1 MKRLLYLL
9 SVAALIWSCDK
20 VDEIDLPILDE
31 PIVEEEKVPAS
42 TLPEVLYAY
51 SSGDEEGSQT
61 RTIAENNKV
70 LWNDGDN
77 IFYCA
82 GNIIGAEYKYE
93 GEDKATKATFQKV
106 GDGNISEVEA
116 AFPVGVFPYRN
127 YFGAKFN
134 SNNIEDEADDTWTIT
149 PDFEQ
154 FQNYV
159 PNSFDK
165 DANIMIAAGNGED
178 NNLSFRNACG
188 YVVIK
193 LYGRNVTV
201 KTVQL
206 HANPRDSESKPRICG
221 KLYNIDV
228 DTDGNLNYRKTNP
241 TWEYWQNMVEVNCVD
256 SDNPQ
261 GVRISEDP
269 NNPTEFWFALPPMVL
284 KDGFFLRVEDS
295 NGNIVGKNTDKSF
308 EIERNKVKRMATIDA
323 SNPKRTHRLWYKTP
337 TTNNNDPIRTF
348 DNEWNSY
355 KYFDAKIIA
364 HTWDYNSPNGKDHKM
379 YYIEFDRPVTE
390 IKAEAFKNAGLTEI
404 FLPEA
409 LTTIGNSAFEG
420 NTGLTTLTLPG
431 RVTHIGQNAFA
442 NCSAL
447 ASVTIDPSATNAQMT
462 IGKGAFQYTGLT
474 SLTIPSRVVGIEQ
487 EAFADC
493 ASLGPVTFESGS
505 TPLTIGSTDQ
515 SVNGDHPF
523 YDSNNIT
530 SLKLNRELVKAH
542 GDVSMNLF
550 KNHTNLVSVELGENV
565 QTIYGEMF
573 YNTAIAQLAIPGTVT
588 CIKENAFSNCQSLT
602 NVKFLKNNSGTPLT
616 IDTPNESYYS
626 NGNYNLF
633 RGSNNIHTL
642 YLYREFEAADERE
655 YMGLFEGHTALTNIT
670 IGEQVKTIHHHMFYN
685 AGGKDGNNIGKITIP
700 SSVKSI
706 ESGAFRECKVS
717 NIVINGSSDKT
728 TPRII
733 NGSAFEGCT
742 LTSITIPEGVTTI
755 GLYAFFNCSN
765 LTAITIPGTVTEI
778 GEGAFK
784 GCTSLE
790 DVAFNP
796 GAAPLTIDN
805 MWEVA
810 IEGVSRPD
818 RGPFYHSP
826 LTTIYLDRNIKMTD
840 TYAGELDAADEGIFS
855 CVDYDENYLTTTLEI
870 GNNVTKILPY
880 MFASSAIT
888 SITIP
893 ANVTEIGNYAFY
905 KCTKLSKV
913 TFEDSEQT
921 LHIGYQ
927 PSFTDDVGP
936 FWQSPLTEINI
947 YRELAYDN
955 DDVRTDEG
963 LFANSHR
970 GELVTKVDM
979 GGHFRTILPFMFSY
993 SAVGGTVIN
1002 GNTVAGSV
1010 WIPHT
1015 VTSIGN
1021 YAFSECENLL
1031 GVTMGYDGT
1040 TDFPSI
1046 GTGVFNDCDNFSY
1059 IKVRKNQL
1067 EKYQDSTQWDT
1078 YEAMLKEKHNND
1090 VGFTTSDDFK

>member
-51 SSGDEEGSQT
+51 SSGDEEDSQT
-61 RTIAENNKV
+61 RTFIDAEKMEI

-82 GNIIGAEYKYE
+82 GNIIGAEYKYD
-93 GEDKATKATFQKV
+93 GEDGAARATFKK
-106 GDGNISEVEA
+106 DGNGNSSEVA
-116 AFPVGVFPYRN
+116 ATFPVGVFPYKDN
-127 YFGAKFN
+127 FGAKFN

-149 PDFEQ
+149 PEFEMY
-154 FQNYV
+154 QNYV

-165 DANIMIAAGNGED
+165 DANIMIAAGKGED
-178 NNLSFRNACG
+178 NNLFFRNACG

-193 LYGRNVTV
+193 LYGTNVTV
-201 KTVQL
+201 NEVQFF
-206 HANPRDSESKPRICG
+206 ANYKSEQSIPRIWG
-221 KLYNIDV
+221 KLYDIKV
-228 DTDGNLNYRKTNP
+228 DSDGKLTYQTNNLNYEPWQQMVSLNCIDSKTG
-241 TWEYWQNMVEVNCVD
+241 
-256 SDNPQ
+256 Q

-269 NNPTEFWFALPPMVL
+269 NNPTEFWFALPPIILEDGIRIKVL
-284 KDGFFLRVEDS
+284 DS
-295 NGNIVGKNTDKSF
+295 NNKQVLFKESTKSF
-308 EIERNKVKRMATIDA
+308 EIERNKIKRMAALDA
-323 SNPKRTHRLWYKTP
+323 SDPNRTRRLWYNTPKTGDSSQP
-337 TTNNNDPIRTF
+337 IAKFNNQD
-348 DNEWNSY
+348 EWLTG
-355 KYFDAKIIA
+355 KYFDANIIG
-364 HTWDYNSPNGKDHKM
+364 HHWDRNNTPTGERM
-379 YYIEFDRPVTE
+379 YYIEFDRPLTE
-390 IKAEAFKNAGLTEI
+390 IKAGAFEGTGVTEI
-404 FLPEA
+404 FIPES
-409 LTTIGNSAFEG
+409 LTTIGDDAFAD

-431 RVTHIGQNAFA
+431 RVTRVGQNAFA
-442 NCSAL
+442 NCTAL
-447 ASVTIDPSATNAQMT
+447 ESVTIEPSATNAQMT
-462 IGKGAFQYTGLT
+462 IGVGAFQNTGLT

-493 ASLGPVTFESGS
+493 AKLRPVTFESGS

-530 SLKLNRELVKAH
+530 SLRLNRELVKAH
-542 GDVSMNLF
+542 NDVSMNLF
-550 KNHTNLVSVELGENV
+550 KNHTNLVSVELGDNV

-573 YNTAIAQLAIPGTVT
+573 YNTAIAQLTIPGNVT

-602 NVKFLKNNSGTPLT
+602 YVKFLKNNSGTPLT

-642 YLYREFEAADERE
+642 YLYREFEAADEKE
-655 YMGLFEGHTALTNIT
+655 YMGLFENHTALTNIT
-670 IGEQVKTIHHHMFYN
+670 IDEQVETIHYHMFYN
-685 AGGKDGNNIGKITIP
+685 AGGKDGNSIDKITIP

-717 NIVINGSSDKT
+717 EILINGSSEA

-755 GLYAFFNCSN
+755 GACAFINCSN

-778 GEGAFK
+778 GERAFK
-784 GCTSLE
+784 GCTSLKN
-790 DVAFNP
+790 VRFNP
-796 GAAPLTIDN
+796 GAEQLTIDN
-805 MWEVA
+805 MDEVV
-810 IEGVSRPD
+810 IEGVSKPD

-826 LTTIYLDRNIKMTD
+826 LTSIYLDRDIKMTD

-855 CVDYDENYLTTTLEI
+855 CVDYDENYLTTTLTI
-870 GNNVTKILPY
+870 GENVTKILPY

-893 ANVTEIGNYAFY
+893 ANVTEIGYNAFQE
-905 KCTKLSKV
+905 CTKLSTVEIKDSSTPLYFGYQVTGIFESEWGPFYDSPLAKV
-913 TFEDSEQT
+913 TLKRD
-921 LHIGYQ
+921 INYVMDANNK
-927 PSFTDDVGP
+927 PFTPDE
-936 FWQSPLTEINI
+936 W
-947 YRELAYDN
+947 
-955 DDVRTDEG
+955 DEG
-963 LFANSHR
+963 VFANEHDV
-970 GELVTKVDM
+970 LTTINLNANLTK
-979 GGHFRTILPFMFSY
+979 ILPYMFSRTE
-993 SAVGGTVIN
+993 AAN
-1002 GNTVAGSV
+1002 V

-1015 VTSIGN
+1015 VTSIGDK
-1021 YAFSECENLL
+1021 AFSECKNLL

-1040 TDFPSI
+1040 TEFPSI
-1046 GTGVFNDCDNFSY
+1046 GTYVFESCEKFYY
-1059 IKVRKNQL
+1059 IKVRKSQL
-1067 EKYQDSTQWDT
+1067 KKFQDSTQWDT
-1078 YEAMLKEKHNND
+1078 YEEMLKN
-1090 VGFTTSDDFK
+1090 GFTTGDDLP

>member
-1 MKRLLYLL
+1 MKKLLYLL
-9 SVAALIWSCDK
+9 SVAALIWGCDK
-20 VDEIDLPILDE
+20 VDEIDQPILDE
-31 PIVEEEKVPAS
+31 PVVEEEEKVPAS

-61 RTIAENNKV
+61 RTFAENNKV

-82 GNIIGAEYKYE
+82 GNIIGAEYKYD
-93 GEDKATKATFQKV
+93 GEDGAAKATFKKV
-106 GDGNISEVEA
+106 GDGNSNEVAA
-116 AFPVGVFPYRN
+116 AFPVGVFPYN
-127 YFGAKFN
+127 KYIGATYN
-134 SNNIEDEADDTWTIT
+134 SNVTDDETDDTWTIT

-165 DANIMIAAGNGED
+165 DANIMIAAGNGEN

-442 NCSAL
+442 NCTAL
-447 ASVTIDPSATNAQMT
+447 ESVTIEPSATNAQMT

-474 SLTIPSRVVGIEQ
+474 SLTIPSKVAVVEQ

-493 ASLGPVTFESGS
+493 AALASVTIEASDS
-505 TPLTIGSTDQ
+505 PLTIGSTDQ
-515 SVNGDHPF
+515 SVSGDHPF
-523 YDSNNIT
+523 YDSNNIVALT
-530 SLKLNRELVKAH
+530 LNRELVKAH
-542 GDVSMNLF
+542 DAVSMNLF
-550 KNHTNLVSVELGENV
+550 KNHTLLANVTLGEQV
-565 QTIYGEMF
+565 QTIYGNMF
-573 YNTAIAQLAIPGTVT
+573 DNTAIAQLTIPGTVT
-588 CIKENAFSNCQSLT
+588 RIKENAFSNCTNLT
-602 NVKFLKNNSGTPLT
+602 NVTFLQNNSGTPLT

-626 NGNYNLF
+626 NGDFNLF

-642 YLYREFEAADERE
+642 YLYREFVAADEKE
-655 YMGLFEGHTALTNIT
+655 YMGLFEDHTALTYIT
-670 IGEQVKTIHHHMFYN
+670 LGGDVETIHEHMFYN
-685 AGGKDGNNIGKITIP
+685 AGGNEGNSIDKITIP

-706 ESGAFRECKVS
+706 EAGAFRECKVS
-717 NIVINGSSDKT
+717 NIVINDSSDKT

-733 NGSAFEGCT
+733 NGSAFQDCET

-755 GLYAFFNCSN
+755 GACAFFNCSN

-778 GEGAFK
+778 GERAFK
-784 GCTSLE
+784 GCTSLKN
-790 DVAFNP
+790 VVFNP

-805 MWEVA
+805 MDEVV
-810 IEGVSRPD
+810 IEGVSNPD

-826 LTTIYLDRNIKMTD
+826 LTTIYLDRDIKMTD
-840 TYAGELDAADEGIFS
+840 SYAGELDAADEGIFS
-855 CVDYDENYLTTTLEI
+855 CVDYDENYLTTTLTI
-870 GNNVTKILPY
+870 GENVTKILPY

-893 ANVTEIGNYAFY
+893 ANVTEIGNYAFCE
-905 KCTKLSKV
+905 CTKLSKV

-927 PSFTDDVGP
+927 PGTLDDVGP

-955 DDVRTDEG
+955 DNVSTDEG

-970 GELVTKVDM
+970 GNLVTKVDM
-979 GGHFRTILPFMFSY
+979 GGHFRNILPFMFSY

-1002 GNTVAGSV
+1002 GNPVSGSV

-1015 VTSIGN
+1015 ITSIGN
-1021 YAFSECENLL
+1021 SAFLNCDRLAGL
-1031 GVTMGYDGT
+1031 TMGYDGT

-1046 GTGVFNDCDNFSY
+1046 GTGVFNDCDKFSY
-1059 IKVRKNQL
+1059 IKVRGEELDNFKKG
-1067 EKYQDSTQWDT
+1067 EKGWGEYKDKIITGP
-1078 YEAMLKEKHNND
+1078 Y
-1090 VGFTTSDDFK
+1090 